1 MPMEPGVDLLADYG
15 VQTQSYYRGAKHLL
29 GTIVEELLF
38 DGTTGLVVIDE
49 RLVKR
54 AIDRANGDG
63 DADNEFVV
71 FNGNNQG
78 WVCVCWY
85 GGLGRPPDGG
95 IVPFTQKKARPL
107 GSGPGQVCECGGL
120 VR

>member
-49 RLVKR
+49 SLVKR
-54 AIDRANGDG
+54 AIDRANGVADE
-63 DADNEFVV
+63 DNEVSPSAKT
-71 FNGNNQG
+71 NDQHH
-78 WVCVCWY
+78 
-85 GGLGRPPDGG
+85 DD
-95 IVPFTQKKARPL
+95 A
-107 GSGPGQVCECGGL
+107 CEDTPMAGVG
-120 VR
+120 

>member
-49 RLVKR
+49 SLVKR
-54 AIDRANGDG
+54 AIARANGDADA
-63 DADNEFVV
+63 DADNEVSPSESKTTDQPHDDECEV
-71 FNGNNQG
+71 
-78 WVCVCWY
+78 
-85 GGLGRPPDGG
+85 
-95 IVPFTQKKARPL
+95 APL
-107 GSGPGQVCECGGL
+107 ASVG
-120 VR
+120 